1 MTPATRRA
9 PRKDAQRNRE
19 RILEAAR
26 EVVAER
32 GVAAK
37 MEDVAARAG
46 VGIGTLYRFV
56 PTKDALFGGILREE
70 AERLAQ
76 LAERALALPP
86 GESAFHAWMTEAA
99 AWQGANRAFID
110 VLVARDPDEPV
121 PRLLSQRLRGLLR
134 DLVRRGQAD
143 GDLREDVS
151 ASDVMMVLLAVGRI
165 GEGTAATHGAYA
177 KRFLALQLDALAPG
191 GTPLPGKALTERQLE
206 LTLDALAHS
215 RRAAAGGRPRGGGP
229 RA

>member
-1 MTPATRRA
+1 VRVTPATRRA

-70 AERLAQ
+70 AERLSA
-76 LAERALALPP
+76 LAERALALPR
-86 GESAFHAWMTEAA
+86 GESAFHTWMTEAA
-99 AWQGANRAFID
+99 AWQAANRAFIN
-110 VLVARDPDEPV
+110 VLAARDPDEPV
-121 PRLLSQRLRGLLR
+121 PRLLSQKLRGVLR

-143 GDLREDVS
+143 GDLREDVAS
-151 ASDVMMVLLAVGRI
+151 SDVLMVLLAVGRI
-165 GEGTAATHGAYA
+165 GEGTSGTSAGYA

-191 GTPLPGKALTERQLE
+191 GAPLPGKALTERQLE

-215 RRAAAGGRPRGGGP
+215 RRGRS
-229 RA
+229 